1 MTNVTVSLVCDCL
14 CLGLC
19 LVFLWSTLIVLVGLI
34 KPAKSHPNATRKLTF
49 AVLVCARNEEA
60 VIRLPVKSVLLAKYP
75 ADCRE
80 VIVLADNC
88 TDRTAE
94 AARAAGAT
102 VWEKTTPSQGKGD
115 VLAWGLRKLAAERTC
130 DAVAVFDADNICSDG
145 WFDAMNDALQD
156 GETVVTGR
164 RHSSNARANVIA
176 GWYTVY
182 WDMMNEL
189 SNRVRTNLGLSG
201 KLTGTGFAFLL
212 SALDAE
218 GWQTRT
224 MVEDVEFTVQ
234 TNLRGGRVAYVP
246 EADYADEQPVTVR
259 YMWRQLCRWAT
270 GGWQVVRAYS
280 VPWGQ
285 SLCRHPS
292 LRLFDSFFAILTGM
306 SVAFILLFNFLAL
319 FVRLA
324 CGAADSAAVHFFFGV
339 FLFVFVMGWFTAWA
353 AVALSPQ
360 KRRPRV
366 ASILTFPVFS
376 LVLSASVICA
386 LVCPTRRWKPIPH
399 GERPRMSE
407 KETEAGKRI

>member
-1 MTNVTVSLVCDCL
+1 MTNATFSLICDFL
-14 CLGLC
+14 CLGLSF
-19 LVFLWSTLIVLVGLI
+19 VFLWSTFLVLVGLI
-34 KPAKSHPNATRKLTF
+34 KPAKPHPKAARKLKF
-49 AVLVCARNEEA
+49 VVLVCARNEEP
-60 VIRLPVKSVLLAKYP
+60 VIRLPVKSVLLSKYP
-75 ADCRE
+75 VDCRE

-88 TDRTAE
+88 TDRTADI
-94 AARAAGAT
+94 ARAAGAT
-102 VWEKTTPSQGKGD
+102 VWEKTEPSHGKGD
-115 VLAWGLRKLAAERTC
+115 VLAWGLRKLRAERTC

-145 WFDAMNDALQD
+145 WFDAVNDALQD

-164 RHSSNARANVIA
+164 RRSSNARANVIS

-212 SALDAE
+212 SALGPE
-218 GWQTRT
+218 GWWTQT

-246 EADYADEQPVTVR
+246 EADYADEQPVTVP
-259 YMWRQLCRWAT
+259 YMWRQLR
-270 GGWQVVRAYS
+270 RA
-280 VPWGQ
+280 
-285 SLCRHPS
+285 HPS

-376 LVLSASVICA
+376 LVLSASVLYT
-386 LVCPTRRWKPIPH
+386 LVRPTRRWKPIPH
-399 GERPRMSE
+399 GEGAALAVKNE
-407 KETEAGKRI
+407 KAEG

>member
-1 MTNVTVSLVCDCL
+1 MTSVALSLAFDVLCLAVSLV
-14 CLGLC
+14 
-19 LVFLWSTLIVLVGLI
+19 FFWSTFVVLIGLV
-34 KPAKSHPNATRKLTF
+34 KPVRRHPAAGSRLRF
-49 AVLVCARNEEA
+49 AVLVCARNEEQ
-60 VIRLPVKSVLLAKYP
+60 VIRLPVKSVLMSRYP
-75 ADCRE
+75 ADRRKI
-80 VIVLADNC
+80 IVLADNC
-88 TDRTAE
+88 TDETVAR
-94 AARAAGAT
+94 ARAAGAE
-102 VWEKTTPSQGKGD
+102 VWEKTTPSEGKGD
-115 VLAWGLRKLAAERTC
+115 VLAWGIRRVCASGGF
-130 DAVAVFDADNICSDG
+130 DAIAVFDADNIVSDG

-164 RHSSNARANVIA
+164 RCSSNARANVIS

-201 KLTGTGFAFLL
+201 KLTGTGFAFRL
-212 SALDAE
+212 AVLDAE

-259 YMWRQLCRWAT
+259 YMWRQLRRWAT
-270 GGWQVVRAYS
+270 GDWQVVRAYS

-285 SLCRHPS
+285 ALCRHPS

-399 GERPRMSE
+399 GVPES
-407 KETEAGKRI
+407 

>member
-1 MTNVTVSLVCDCL
+1 MTNATFSLICDFL
-14 CLGLC
+14 CLGLSF
-19 LVFLWSTLIVLVGLI
+19 VFLWSTFLVLVGLI
-34 KPAKSHPNATRKLTF
+34 KPAKPHPKAARKLKF
-49 AVLVCARNEEA
+49 VVLVCARNEEP
-60 VIRLPVKSVLLAKYP
+60 VIRLPVKSVLLSKYP

-88 TDRTAE
+88 TDRTADI
-94 AARAAGAT
+94 ARAAGAT
-102 VWEKTTPSQGKGD
+102 VWEKTEPSHGKGD
-115 VLAWGLRKLAAERTC
+115 VLAWGLRKLRAERTC

-145 WFDAMNDALQD
+145 WFDAVNDALQD

-164 RHSSNARANVIA
+164 RRSSNARANVIS

-212 SALDAE
+212 SALGPE
-218 GWQTRT
+218 GWRTQT

-246 EADYADEQPVTVR
+246 EADYADEQPVTVT
-259 YMWRQLCRWAT
+259 YMWRQLRRWAT
-270 GGWQVVRAYS
+270 GGWQVVRLYFPTWLRA
-280 VPWGQ
+280 
-285 SLCRHPS
+285 LRAHPS

-376 LVLSASVICA
+376 LVLSASVLYT
-386 LVCPTRRWKPIPH
+386 LVRPTRRWKPIPH
-399 GERPRMSE
+399 GEGAALSVKNE
-407 KETEAGKRI
+407 KAEG